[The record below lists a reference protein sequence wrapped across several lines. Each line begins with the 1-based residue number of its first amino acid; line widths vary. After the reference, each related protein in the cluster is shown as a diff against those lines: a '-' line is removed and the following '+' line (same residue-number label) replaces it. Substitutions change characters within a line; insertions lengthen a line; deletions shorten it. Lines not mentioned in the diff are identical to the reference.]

1 MKWTFLASRLF
12 ICSERADRF
21 FFGRPKTC
29 QAKQNRTKAPHAA
42 RSATNPKK
50 KTGPAARTDSKLAAV
65 VAMLREPKGKSIDDL
80 MKATGWQ
87 AHSVR
92 GAISGAIKKKLGFTV
107 TSEKADGVR
116 VYRISA

>member
-1 MKWTFLASRLF
+1 
-12 ICSERADRF
+12 
-21 FFGRPKTC
+21 
-29 QAKQNRTKAPHAA
+29 
-42 RSATNPKK
+42 
-50 KTGPAARTDSKLAAV
+50 
-65 VAMLREPKGKSIDDL
+65 MLREPKGKSIDDL

-92 GAISGAIKKKLGFTV
+92 GAISGAIKKKLGLTV